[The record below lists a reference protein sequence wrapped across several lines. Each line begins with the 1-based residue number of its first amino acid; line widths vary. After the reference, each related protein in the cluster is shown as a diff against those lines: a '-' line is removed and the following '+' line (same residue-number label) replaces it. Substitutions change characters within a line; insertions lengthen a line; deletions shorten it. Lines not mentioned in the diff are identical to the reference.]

1 LPTYARSWHGR
12 RGHEQRRQI
21 PLASAPACREALAI
35 CDHDP
40 SALLFLAF
48 NGVNLV
54 HERVPVKGGGDPEQ
68 AAVDRLAAFFA
79 IAELLGVPLAEAL
92 L

>member
-1 LPTYARSWHGR
+1 MSNVVKFPSPPLRPN
-12 RGHEQRRQI
+12 
-21 PLASAPACREALAI
+21 LASCREALAI

-40 SALLFLAF
+40 SALLFLAS

-68 AAVDRLAAFFA
+68 AAVDRLAIAFFA